1 MLQARL
7 LRVWQSAASRLL
19 EGNKS
24 LPLSTSL
31 QEPNGSDIQELGA
44 TVSLDR
50 HQVIPNHT
58 VPRGPSYSSVGRWK
72 GLWAKLN
79 GCWQGR
85 MKRMTTADEGKEGK
99 AADWTRASE
108 STSAQRTTVPSSA
121 DTWGHLT
128 LGGPAQALPSSSDSE
143 IQPILNMPTC
153 RPHRAPRVQHAY
165 QCTYRLL

>member
-58 VPRGPSYSSVGRWK
+58 PCRGDHPTAQWAGEK
-72 GLWAKLN
+72 GLWAKPN
-79 GCWQGR
+79 GC
-85 MKRMTTADEGKEGK
+85 
-99 AADWTRASE
+99 
-108 STSAQRTTVPSSA
+108 
-121 DTWGHLT
+121 
-128 LGGPAQALPSSSDSE
+128 
-143 IQPILNMPTC
+143 
-153 RPHRAPRVQHAY
+153 
-165 QCTYRLL
+165 